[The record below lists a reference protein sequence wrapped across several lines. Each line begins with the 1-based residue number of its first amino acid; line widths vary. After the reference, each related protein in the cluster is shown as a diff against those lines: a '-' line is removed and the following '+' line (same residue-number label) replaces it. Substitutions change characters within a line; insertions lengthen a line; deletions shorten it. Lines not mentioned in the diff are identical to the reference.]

1 VFLLGFPLLLI
12 SLAIY
17 NILAFLIQVD
27 WNTPLSTVRM
37 MSGGVWTIT
46 INDLFLAFT
55 LVLLFLEIYKA
66 TRHGTRAIMD
76 HLLSTMVFIGAL
88 VEFLLVDRAATST
101 FALLLMICLIDVIA
115 GYSVSIR
122 AAQRDYSIER
132 VDPV

>member
-1 VFLLGFPLLLI
+1 MFLLGFPLLLI

-46 INDLFLAFT
+46 IHDIFLAFT
-55 LVLLFLEIYKA
+55 LVLLFLEIFKA